1 MVDTGFAW
9 FRQRWGLCSRQRAF
23 SSVILVN
30 MTTEGRQDVQGG
42 QRSNRESGK
51 AKSRSSRRQ
60 KFRTRRQETQQ
71 THREG
76 RTQAEE
82 LGDKDQRSHRKNIQ
96 ETLQNKKQQI
106 LTPPHRVSQPTACQS
121 QAAKSKPF
129 KTLRQKILIVLQK
142 YLNKKMLKITLSRYW
157 GVH

>member
-1 MVDTGFAW
+1 MCKAARGQTENQAKQSHGPVDGKSSELE
-9 FRQRWGLCSRQRAF
+9 GKKLSR
-23 SSVILVN
+23 
-30 MTTEGRQDVQGG
+30 
-42 QRSNRESGK
+42 
-51 AKSRSSRRQ
+51 
-60 KFRTRRQETQQ
+60 
-71 THREG
+71 HREG

-106 LTPPHRVSQPTACQS
+106 LTPPHRVSQPTACRS

-142 YLNKKMLKITLSRYW
+142 YLNKKMLKITLSRY
-157 GVH
+157 